1 MATQKQRFYG
11 FLMVIVGAA
20 FWGLSGTVAQH
31 LFETSDVS
39 VEWLVTV
46 RLLLSGLLVLI
57 IVSAGKNRRAVW
69 GIWKDKKAAVQLI
82 VFGIAGMLGVQ
93 YTFLASIGTGNAAVA
108 TLLQYLA
115 PVLIMLYLLL
125 TQKNSFQFSDFFGLL
140 LALSGTFLLLT
151 NGNISNLT
159 VSPLSVVWGLL
170 SAGALAFYTLY
181 SSSLLKAW
189 GSALV
194 IGWGMLIGGVGMS
207 FIHPPWAV
215 QAEGWTVSG
224 IASVAFIVIF
234 GTLLGFCMYL
244 ESLKYL
250 FPQEASM
257 LGCTE
262 PVAAVAS
269 SILWLGVSFGLFQAA
284 GAACILVMIFVLSQK
299 KSAGKTAAL
308 KNQTHIQR

>member
-1 MATQKQRFYG
+1 MATQKQRMYG
-11 FLMVIVGAA
+11 FFMVIVGAA

-57 IVSAGKNRRAVW
+57 IISAGKNRRAVW
-69 GIWKDKKAAVQLI
+69 EIWKDQQSAIKLI

-93 YTFLASIGTGNAAVA
+93 YTFLASIETGNAAVA

-115 PVLIMLYLLL
+115 PVMIVLFMLV
-125 TQKNSFQFSDFFGLL
+125 TRKNSFHLADICALV
-140 LALSGTFLLLT
+140 LALGGTFLLLT
-151 NGNISNLT
+151 NGSINNLT
-159 VSPLSVVWGLL
+159 VSSLSVIWGLL
-170 SAGALAFYTLY
+170 SAAALAFYTLY
-181 SSSLLKAW
+181 SSSLLKNW

-194 IGWGMLIGGVGMS
+194 IGWGMLIGGIGMS
-207 FIHPPWAV
+207 FIHPPWDV
-215 QAEGWTVSG
+215 DIQGWTMS
-224 IASVAFIVIF
+224 ASVSIGFIVIF
-234 GTLLGFCMYL
+234 GTLLGFYMYL
-244 ESLKYL
+244 TSLKYL

-269 SILWLGVSFGLFQAA
+269 SILWLGVSFGLYQAA

-299 KSAGKTAAL
+299 KSAGKLAAL
-308 KNQTHIQR
+308 KKQTNIQR

>member
-1 MATQKQRFYG
+1 MATQKQRIYG
-11 FLMVIVGAA
+11 FFMVIIGAA
-20 FWGLSGTVAQH
+20 FWGLSGTAAQH

-46 RLLLSGLLVLI
+46 RLLLSGLLLLI
-57 IVSAGKNRRAVW
+57 IISAGNNRHAVW
-69 GIWKDKKAAVQLI
+69 AIWKDQKSAIQLI

-115 PVLIMLYLLL
+115 PVLIMMFLLV
-125 TQKNSFQFSDFFGLL
+125 TRKNSFQIADICALV
-140 LALSGTFLLLT
+140 LALGGTFLLLT
-151 NGNISNLT
+151 NGSVNHLT
-159 VSPLSVVWGLL
+159 VSSLSIIWGLL
-170 SAGALAFYTLY
+170 SAAALAFYTLY
-181 SSSLLKAW
+181 SSSLLKNW

-194 IGWGMLIGGVGMS
+194 IGWGMLIGGIGMS
-207 FIHPPWAV
+207 FIHPPWDFNV
-215 QAEGWTVSG
+215 QGWTMS
-224 IASVAFIVIF
+224 ASVLVGFIVIF
-234 GTLLGFCMYL
+234 GTLLGFYMYL
-244 ESLKYL
+244 TSLKYL

-269 SILWLGVSFGLFQAA
+269 SILWLGVPFGLYQAL

-299 KSAGKTAAL
+299 KNAGKTAAL
-308 KNQTHIQR
+308 KKQTNIQR

>member
-1 MATQKQRFYG
+1 MATQKQRLYG
-11 FLMVIVGAA
+11 FFMVIVGAA
-20 FWGLSGTVAQH
+20 FWGLSGTVAQY

-93 YTFLASIGTGNAAVA
+93 YTFLASIGNGNAAVA

-125 TQKNSFQFSDFFGLL
+125 TRKNSFQFFDFLGLL
-140 LALSGTFLLLT
+140 LALGGTFLLLT

-159 VSPLSVVWGLL
+159 VSPLSVVWGIL

-181 SSSLLKAW
+181 SSSLLKTW
-189 GSALV
+189 GSAIV
-194 IGWGMLIGGVGMS
+194 IGWGMLVGGVGMS

-224 IASVAFIVIF
+224 IVSVAFIVIF

-308 KNQTHIQR
+308 KNNIQR

>member
-1 MATQKQRFYG
+1 MATQKQRIYG
-11 FLMVIVGAA
+11 FFMVIVGAA
-20 FWGLSGTVAQH
+20 FWGLSGTAAQH

-46 RLLLSGLLVLI
+46 RLLLSGVLLLMMI
-57 IVSAGKNRRAVW
+57 CAGKNRRAVW
-69 GIWKDKKAAVQLI
+69 GIWKDKKSAIQLI

-115 PVLIMLYLLL
+115 PVLIMLFLLV
-125 TQKNSFQFSDFFGLL
+125 TRKNSFQIADMFALV
-140 LALSGTFLLLT
+140 LALGGTFLLLT
-151 NGNISNLT
+151 NGSVNQLT
-159 VSPLSVVWGLL
+159 VSSLSVIWGLL
-170 SAGALAFYTLY
+170 SAAALAFYTLY
-181 SSSLLKAW
+181 SSSLLKKW

-194 IGWGMLIGGVGMS
+194 VGWGMLIGGIGMS
-207 FIHPPWAV
+207 FIHPPWDV
-215 QAEGWTVSG
+215 DMQGWTVS
-224 IASVAFIVIF
+224 ASLLVGFIVIF
-234 GTLLGFCMYL
+234 GTLLGFYMYL
-244 ESLKYL
+244 TSLKYL

-269 SILWLGVSFGLFQAA
+269 SILWLGVPFGLYQAL

-299 KSAGKTAAL
+299 KSAGKTAAV
-308 KNQTHIQR
+308 KKQTNIQR

>member
-1 MATQKQRFYG
+1 MATQKQRIYG
-11 FLMVIVGAA
+11 FFMVIVGAA
-20 FWGLSGTVAQH
+20 FWGLSGTAAQH

-46 RLLLSGLLVLI
+46 RLLLSGVLLLMLI
-57 IVSAGKNRRAVW
+57 CAGKNRRAVW
-69 GIWKDKKAAVQLI
+69 GIWKDQKSAIQLI

-115 PVLIMLYLLL
+115 PVLIMLFLLV
-125 TQKNSFQFSDFFGLL
+125 TRKNSFQLADMFALV
-140 LALSGTFLLLT
+140 LALGGTFLLLT
-151 NGNISNLT
+151 NGNVNQLT
-159 VSPLSVVWGLL
+159 VSSLSVIWGLL
-170 SAGALAFYTLY
+170 SAAALAFYTLY
-181 SSSLLKAW
+181 SSSLLEKW

-194 IGWGMLIGGVGMS
+194 VGWGMLIGGIGMS
-207 FIHPPWAV
+207 FIHPPWDV
-215 QAEGWTVSG
+215 DMQGWTVS
-224 IASVAFIVIF
+224 ASLLVGFIVIF
-234 GTLLGFCMYL
+234 GTLLGFYMYL
-244 ESLKYL
+244 TSLKYL

-269 SILWLGVSFGLFQAA
+269 SILWLGVSFGLYQAL

-299 KSAGKTAAL
+299 KSTGKTAAL
-308 KNQTHIQR
+308 KKQTNIQR

>member
-1 MATQKQRFYG
+1 MATQKQRIYG
-11 FLMVIVGAA
+11 FFMVIVGAA
-20 FWGLSGTVAQH
+20 FWGLSGTAAQH

-46 RLLLSGLLVLI
+46 RLLLSGVLLLMMI
-57 IVSAGKNRRAVW
+57 CAGKNRRAVW
-69 GIWKDKKAAVQLI
+69 GIWKDQKSAIQLI

-115 PVLIMLYLLL
+115 PVLIMLFLLV
-125 TQKNSFQFSDFFGLL
+125 TRKNSFQIADMFALV
-140 LALSGTFLLLT
+140 LALGGTFLLLT
-151 NGNISNLT
+151 NGSVNQLT
-159 VSPLSVVWGLL
+159 VSSLSVIWGLL
-170 SAGALAFYTLY
+170 SAAALAFYTLY
-181 SSSLLKAW
+181 SSSLLKKW

-194 IGWGMLIGGVGMS
+194 VGWGMLIGGIGMS
-207 FIHPPWAV
+207 FIHPPWDV
-215 QAEGWTVSG
+215 DMQGWTVS
-224 IASVAFIVIF
+224 ASLLVGFIVIF
-234 GTLLGFCMYL
+234 GTLLGFYMYL
-244 ESLKYL
+244 TSLKYL

-269 SILWLGVSFGLFQAA
+269 SILWLGVPFGLYQAL

-299 KSAGKTAAL
+299 KSAGKTAAV
-308 KNQTHIQR
+308 KKQTNIQR